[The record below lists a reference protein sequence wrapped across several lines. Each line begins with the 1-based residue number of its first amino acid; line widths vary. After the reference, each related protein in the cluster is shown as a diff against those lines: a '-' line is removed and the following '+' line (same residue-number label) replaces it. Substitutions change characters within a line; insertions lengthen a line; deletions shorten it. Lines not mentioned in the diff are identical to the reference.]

1 MSEEE
6 KAAGMDLSVNELRMV
21 IELFPN
27 KELFDIEGSFYYDE
41 TDNVRKYYLKET
53 GVNEQ
58 IDRHFVL
65 GGVYCKKDEE
75 LPDIEELKVKL
86 NISNDSKEIKSKQ
99 LYRGDFLKVLD
110 DKHIHLFLEWISQ
123 CQLYVHYTVVNLYYY
138 SLVDIVDS
146 LITNERSMIYWAD
159 IMKNALYHVAKRN
172 YTAFNDILYRYNYPN
187 LKSDD
192 IRNFLVEI
200 RDFIAM
206 HKMDGDLSLPLLLDL
221 MKDENIDKLPFIQD
235 EKDRI
240 FLNDLSQFYYYPIY
254 CFWNAIHI
262 FDHEDEIE
270 KKHFGNV
277 VFKKDDVLLN
287 SYEFKDSKDE
297 PMIQIS
303 DCIVGLIC
311 RFYKFLDEFDGNVDA
326 FDGQLNEAQRKNL
339 KTLCN
344 IIKKTVDFNEALVH
358 MIVPIDEAE
367 NYRLLIDAYTE

>member
-6 KAAGMDLSVNELRMV
+6 KAAGMDLSVNELRTV

-58 IDRHFVL
+58 INRHFVL
-65 GGVYCKKDEE
+65 GGVFCKKDEE
-75 LPDIEELKVKL
+75 LPDIEELKVNL

-110 DKHIHLFLEWISQ
+110 DKHIHLFLEWISK

-159 IMKNALYHVAKRN
+159 IMKNDLYQVAKRN

-206 HKMDGDLSLPLLLDL
+206 HKTDGDLSVPLLLDL

-235 EKDRI
+235 EKDWI
-240 FLNDLSQFYYYPIY
+240 FLSDLSQFYYYPIY

-270 KKHFGNV
+270 KKHFENV

-326 FDGQLNEAQRKNL
+326 FDGQLKEAQRKNL

-344 IIKKTVDFNEALVH
+344 IIKKTVDFNEVLVH

-367 NYRLLIDAYTE
+367 NYRLLLDAYTE

>member
-110 DKHIHLFLEWISQ
+110 DKYIHLFLEWISQ

-206 HKMDGDLSLPLLLDL
+206 HKTDGDLSLPLLLDL

>member
-6 KAAGMDLSVNELRMV
+6 KAAGMDLSVNELRTV

-41 TDNVRKYYLKET
+41 TDNVRKYYLRET

-75 LPDIEELKVKL
+75 LPDIEELKVNL

-110 DKHIHLFLEWISQ
+110 DKHIHLFLEWISK

-159 IMKNALYHVAKRN
+159 IMKNDLYQVAKRN

-206 HKMDGDLSLPLLLDL
+206 HKTDGDLSAPLLLDL

-235 EKDRI
+235 EKDWI
-240 FLNDLSQFYYYPIY
+240 FLSDLSQFYYYPIY

-270 KKHFGNV
+270 KKHFENV

-326 FDGQLNEAQRKNL
+326 FDGQLKEAQRKNL

-344 IIKKTVDFNEALVH
+344 IIKKTVDFNEVLVH

-367 NYRLLIDAYTE
+367 NYKLLLDAYTE

>member
-6 KAAGMDLSVNELRMV
+6 KAAGMDLSVNELRTV

-75 LPDIEELKVKL
+75 FPDIEELKVKL

-110 DKHIHLFLEWISQ
+110 DKYIHLFLEWISK

-146 LITNERSMIYWAD
+146 LITNERSMVYWAD
-159 IMKNALYHVAKRN
+159 IMKNDLYHVAKRN

-206 HKMDGDLSLPLLLDL
+206 HKTDGDLSLPLLLDL

-235 EKDRI
+235 EKDWI

-311 RFYKFLDEFDGNVDA
+311 RFYKFLDEFDGNVGA
-326 FDGQLNEAQRKNL
+326 FDGQLKEAQRKNL

>member
-6 KAAGMDLSVNELRMV
+6 KAAGMDLSVNELRTV

-41 TDNVRKYYLKET
+41 TDNVRKYYLRET

-75 LPDIEELKVKL
+75 LPDIEELKVNL
-86 NISNDSKEIKSKQ
+86 NISNDSKEIKSRQ

-110 DKHIHLFLEWISQ
+110 DKHIHLFLEWISK

-159 IMKNALYHVAKRN
+159 IMKNDLYQVAKRN

-206 HKMDGDLSLPLLLDL
+206 HKTDGDLSAPLLLDL

-235 EKDRI
+235 EKDWI
-240 FLNDLSQFYYYPIY
+240 FLSDLSQFYYYPIY

-270 KKHFGNV
+270 KKHFENV

-326 FDGQLNEAQRKNL
+326 FDGQLKEAQRKNL

-344 IIKKTVDFNEALVH
+344 IIKKTVDFNEVLVH

-367 NYRLLIDAYTE
+367 NYKLLLDAYTE

>member
-1 MSEEE
+1 M
-6 KAAGMDLSVNELRMV
+6 
-21 IELFPN
+21 
-27 KELFDIEGSFYYDE
+27 
-41 TDNVRKYYLKET
+41 
-53 GVNEQ
+53 
-58 IDRHFVL
+58 
-65 GGVYCKKDEE
+65 
-75 LPDIEELKVKL
+75 KVKL

-206 HKMDGDLSLPLLLDL
+206 HKTDGDLSLPLLLDL

>member
-110 DKHIHLFLEWISQ
+110 DKYIHLFLEWISQ

-206 HKMDGDLSLPLLLDL
+206 HKTDGDLSLPLLLDL

-270 KKHFGNV
+270 KKYFGNV